1 MSHYFINDENLVS
14 NIQEFSVSIQN
25 CLFHFKTDNGVFSKK
40 ELDFGSKLLIETVLK
55 ENIQGEVLDLGCGY
69 GAIGILIS
77 KLKNCLV
84 DMIDLNK
91 RALYLAN
98 LNSVANKCLKTNVFY
113 SDSFSLVKKKYDV
126 IISNP
131 PIRIG
136 KVKLYNI
143 FRDAKKFLKENGIIY
158 LVIRKEQG
166 AKSFMKD
173 FSKLYR
179 IEVLNKRKG
188 FYIISLKCC

>member
-69 GAIGILIS
+69 GAIGIIIS

-91 RALYLAN
+91 RALHLAN

>member
-69 GAIGILIS
+69 GAIGIIIS

-84 DMIDLNK
+84 DMID
-91 RALYLAN
+91 
-98 LNSVANKCLKTNVFY
+98 
-113 SDSFSLVKKKYDV
+113 
-126 IISNP
+126 
-131 PIRIG
+131 
-136 KVKLYNI
+136 
-143 FRDAKKFLKENGIIY
+143 
-158 LVIRKEQG
+158 
-166 AKSFMKD
+166 
-173 FSKLYR
+173 
-179 IEVLNKRKG
+179 
-188 FYIISLKCC
+188 